1 MCTNTM
7 FLLPSRI
14 TKYGHIRLF
23 NNLFVEKYLNR
34 LYFRAVVNKS
44 TVNIQIQF
52 IV

>member
-7 FLLPSRI
+7 FLLLSGI
-14 TKYGHIRLF
+14 TKYGHISLF
-23 NNLFVEKYLNR
+23 NNLFVEDLNR
-34 LYFRAVVNKS
+34 LYFGAVINKS